1 MWPHLMIVPMK
12 TKTNFELNNVE
23 VKQWCHIFIFRW
35 TIPVDT
41 SYADHLKKEFTQ
53 KKKSNVI
60 PNLQLLF
67 KWHTKCQLF

>member
-53 KKKSNVI
+53 KKKI
-60 PNLQLLF
+60 
-67 KWHTKCQLF
+67 